1 MIDLKPSCGRKASG
15 RFLKKAA
22 QKLLSN
28 RAGGSET
35 GTAQVSKVFLLLFA
49 HKKKPV
55 TVFLL
60 ASLIGGSGAFVA
72 VVLLSIA
79 VTRPSLNSDFL
90 AFWSYPRFAA
100 THPVRDIYNAA
111 QLQAFQQHLYPGFH
125 SFYPYLYPPTLL
137 LVTWWMRLCGFAT
150 AQLLW
155 SLAGLA
161 AFLAAGLA
169 FCRTRLGL
177 LALLVSPASLLS
189 LVTGQ
194 TGYFTTAL
202 LLSGL
207 AVLPRRPVLAG
218 IAFGLLT
225 LKPQLGVLLP
235 VFLLARR
242 DWTAMAAAAVTA
254 LALISVSCLAF
265 PPVLW
270 ALWFH
275 TLPADQA
282 SYFSSTGLN
291 LNIIITPAANL
302 VTLGFAPGI
311 AWAVQALCGAM
322 IAALVWHC
330 ARRTSY
336 RHAVA
341 VLLTGMFLAVPHAYA
356 YDSIPLIAAMA
367 LCLTETTPLWQ
378 VVLGS
383 LVYVAP
389 LLLLTPAHRWFL
401 YAIPQ
406 ALLFAVTIALA
417 LARPRGAMSG
427 HEPNAVSLRS

>member
-1 MIDLKPSCGRKASG
+1 MTDLKPSSGRKASV

-22 QKLLSN
+22 QTLLLIWA
-28 RAGGSET
+28 RGIVT
-35 GTAQVSKVFLLLFA
+35 GTAQINKVFLLLFV

-55 TVFLL
+55 TLL
-60 ASLIGGSGAFVA
+60 LTTLIGGCGTLMAM
-72 VVLLSIA
+72 VLLSIVA
-79 VTRPSLNSDFL
+79 TRPSLNSDFL

-100 THPVRDIYNAA
+100 AHPVRDIYNAA
-111 QLQAFQQHLYPGFH
+111 QLQAFQQRLYPGFR

-137 LVTWWMRLCGFAT
+137 LVTWWMRFCGIVT

-155 SLAGLA
+155 SLAGLVF
-161 AFLAAGLA
+161 FLVAGLA
-169 FCRTRLGL
+169 FCRRRLVL

-202 LLSGL
+202 LLLGL
-207 AVLPRRPVLAG
+207 AFLPRRPVVAG

-242 DWTAMAAAAVTA
+242 DWTAICAAAITA
-254 LALISVSCLAF
+254 LGLIAASCLAF
-265 PPVLW
+265 PPALW
-270 ALWFH
+270 GLWFH

-282 SYFSSTGLN
+282 AYFSATGLN
-291 LNIIITPAANL
+291 LNGIITPAANL
-302 VTLGFAPGI
+302 VSLGVAPGI
-311 AWAVQALCGAM
+311 AWAVQTLCGLT
-322 IAALVWHC
+322 IAALVWLC

-336 RHAVA
+336 PHALA
-341 VLLTGMFLAVPHAYA
+341 VLLAGMFLAVPHAYA

-367 LCLTETTPLWQ
+367 LCLSETTPLWQ
-378 VVLGS
+378 ILLGS
-383 LVYVAP
+383 LVYLAP

-401 YAIPQ
+401 YSIPQ

-417 LARPRGAMSG
+417 LARPHGAMSG
-427 HEPNAVSLRS
+427 HEPNAASLRS